1 MLCESISVQPN
12 FFALSRMAMLK
23 DLSLVT
29 GRDLVP
35 LSDVCE
41 ITSLVRL
48 GAFLLVKG
56 KERAQLL
63 LEVIGEE
70 LCDWSSFLAAE

>member
-1 MLCESISVQPN
+1 
-12 FFALSRMAMLK
+12 MAMLK

-41 ITSLVRL
+41 IASLVRL

-70 LCDWSSFLAAE
+70 LFYWIPFFAAE